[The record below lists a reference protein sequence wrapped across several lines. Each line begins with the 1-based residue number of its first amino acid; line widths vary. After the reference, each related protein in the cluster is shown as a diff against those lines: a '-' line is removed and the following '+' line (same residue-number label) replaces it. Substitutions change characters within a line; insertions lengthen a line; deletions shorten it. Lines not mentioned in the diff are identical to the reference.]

1 MGEKRNQVNKVTVTI
16 YNEDYIVKG
25 TEKPDYIEM
34 LASYVDRRM
43 RMVQQRNVN
52 LSTSKVAVLTALNLA
67 NELNKLQE
75 DYDELV
81 KTWKRSAKIGW
92 DKMTNREIGRTLDRI
107 ADLLQIK
114 DETHLRS
121 RPTVRLPIQS
131 ITLMKTYMFI
141 TSMIV

>member
-25 TEKPDYIEM
+25 DEKPDYIEM

-81 KTWKRSAKIGW
+81 KNLEEERK
-92 DKMTNREIGRTLDRI
+92 NRMG
-107 ADLLQIK
+107 
-114 DETHLRS
+114 
-121 RPTVRLPIQS
+121 
-131 ITLMKTYMFI
+131 
-141 TSMIV
+141 

>member
-1 MGEKRNQVNKVTVTI
+1 VGEKRNQVNKVTVTI

-25 TEKPDYIEM
+25 DEKPDYIEM

-81 KTWKRSAKIGW
+81 KNLEEERK
-92 DKMTNREIGRTLDRI
+92 NRMG
-107 ADLLQIK
+107 
-114 DETHLRS
+114 
-121 RPTVRLPIQS
+121 
-131 ITLMKTYMFI
+131 
-141 TSMIV
+141 

>member
-25 TEKPDYIEM
+25 DEKPDYIEM

-67 NELNKLQE
+67 DELNKLQE

-81 KTWKRSAKIGW
+81 KNLEEERK
-92 DKMTNREIGRTLDRI
+92 NRMG
-107 ADLLQIK
+107 
-114 DETHLRS
+114 
-121 RPTVRLPIQS
+121 
-131 ITLMKTYMFI
+131 
-141 TSMIV
+141 

>member
-1 MGEKRNQVNKVTVTI
+1 VGEKRNQVNKVTVTI

-25 TEKPDYIEM
+25 DEKPDYIEM

-67 NELNKLQE
+67 DELNKLQE

-81 KTWKRSAKIGW
+81 KTLEEERK
-92 DKMTNREIGRTLDRI
+92 NRMG
-107 ADLLQIK
+107 
-114 DETHLRS
+114 
-121 RPTVRLPIQS
+121 
-131 ITLMKTYMFI
+131 
-141 TSMIV
+141 